1 MLTPEYVK
9 AIEEW
14 LTWWN
19 FHSKTISSSGVEQRL
34 EFLEK
39 AVRGCLVILSGLT
52 YEVER
57 VDLGKERAERARA
70 ERRLVLPV
78 SFR

>member
-1 MLTPEYVK
+1 MLSPEYVK

-14 LTWWN
+14 LTYYN
-19 FHSKTISSSGVEQRL
+19 EHATQTQGRGVEQRL
-34 EFLEK
+34 QFLEK
-39 AVRGCLVILSGLT
+39 AVRGCFIILSGLT

-57 VDLGKERAERARA
+57 VDIGKGRAS